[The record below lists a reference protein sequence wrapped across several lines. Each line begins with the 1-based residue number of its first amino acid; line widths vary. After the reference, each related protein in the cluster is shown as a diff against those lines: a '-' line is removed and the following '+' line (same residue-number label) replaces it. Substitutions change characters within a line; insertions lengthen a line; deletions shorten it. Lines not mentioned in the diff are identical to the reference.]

1 MWFLTPRS
9 ELIVTRLGSSTCVP
23 AKGKSRLLAVI
34 LSTCRYPAQ
43 YSHAKG
49 VWLVLLAAG
58 WAQATGF
65 TLRQDVLL
73 ATSRAGEKAR
83 SVPVS
88 PRLGPDAEGTGAD
101 VSDRPALDT
110 LSLALGGTPSLG
122 ARMAVAEAFMRAA
135 AQPTSEPVCK
145 SIAEPNLV
153 LYLQHCGLKG
163 RSHTPEF
170 VCLVV
175 VTVHE
180 KMLHLLLLL
189 PCLLQLLPSNKLT
202 LGLEFLGKVGAS
214 GSMPQL
220 QSSSAPF
227 FAKSSTPPPSTGLGP
242 FSGGLR
248 LSGDHSRS
256 FLGGRAHGS
265 GDAVRSSPLARST
278 CAVGGV
284 AGEGASIMLQAP
296 TSAAIPKSAFA
307 AALDSRP
314 GWPPLHTELGGG
326 GRTALGPF
334 SGLLCADPGLPKPSV
349 PSCLNISPRLVS
361 DTPLRMRGGIVG

>member
-1 MWFLTPRS
+1 MQKAY
-9 ELIVTRLGSSTCVP
+9 GSSY
-23 AKGKSRLLAVI
+23 LLPGG
-34 LSTCRYPAQ
+34 R
-43 YSHAKG
+43 
-49 VWLVLLAAG
+49 
-58 WAQATGF
+58 
-65 TLRQDVLL
+65 RQRDLHCGRMCCWRHHVQ
-73 ATSRAGEKAR
+73 EKKAR

-202 LGLEFLGKVGAS
+202 LGFGIS
-214 GSMPQL
+214 
-220 QSSSAPF
+220 
-227 FAKSSTPPPSTGLGP
+227 
-242 FSGGLR
+242 
-248 LSGDHSRS
+248 
-256 FLGGRAHGS
+256 
-265 GDAVRSSPLARST
+265 
-278 CAVGGV
+278 
-284 AGEGASIMLQAP
+284 GEGGC
-296 TSAAIPKSAFA
+296 K
-307 AALDSRP
+307 
-314 GWPPLHTELGGG
+314 W
-326 GRTALGPF
+326 
-334 SGLLCADPGLPKPSV
+334 
-349 PSCLNISPRLVS
+349 
-361 DTPLRMRGGIVG
+361 

>member
-1 MWFLTPRS
+1 MESHGCSLLFCAPVETQHNTVMQKAYGSSYLLPGGRRQRDLHCGRMCCWRHHVQETRHALYQYHHVWDPMLRVLGQTCQIALR
-9 ELIVTRLGSSTCVP
+9 LTRLAWHWVALHHWARAWLLRRHSCVLLP
-23 AKGKSRLLAVI
+23 SPPLSRCVQVNRRAQPCIVSPIPWTQGKF
-34 LSTCRYPAQ
+34 
-43 YSHAKG
+43 SHA
-49 VWLVLLAAG
+49 
-58 WAQATGF
+58 
-65 TLRQDVLL
+65 
-73 ATSRAGEKAR
+73 
-83 SVPVS
+83 
-88 PRLGPDAEGTGAD
+88 
-101 VSDRPALDT
+101 
-110 LSLALGGTPSLG
+110 
-122 ARMAVAEAFMRAA
+122 
-135 AQPTSEPVCK
+135 C
-145 SIAEPNLV
+145 
-153 LYLQHCGLKG
+153 
-163 RSHTPEF
+163 
-170 VCLVV
+170 VCLFL

-180 KMLHLLLLL
+180 KMVHLLLLL
-189 PCLLQLLPSNKLT
+189 PCLLQLLPSNKLI

-214 GSMPQL
+214 GSMPQP

-284 AGEGASIMLQAP
+284 GSEGASIMLQAP

-314 GWPPLHTELGGG
+314 GWPPLHTELGGV
-326 GRTALGPF
+326 GRAAMGPF

-349 PSCLNISPRLVS
+349 PSCLNFVCLVQDLS
-361 DTPLRMRGGIVG
+361 LTCHLG